1 MSRLNKA
8 WKRFIK
14 IIFAIIISI
23 GIIGGAFAI
32 YIIKTINPYPIDLDN
47 VRLELIGAAVISSD
61 DSTQAIADLRSNKKR
76 IWVDLSDVPKNLTN
90 AIVSTEDKSFYTN
103 SGVDFGR
110 TLQAAVNFV
119 FQYNKSIGGG
129 STITQQMVKNIEG
142 NINDRTYK
150 NKLKEIVTALNITH
164 QYSKDQI
171 MEIYINIVTL
181 GNDCYGV
188 QAASKLYFGKAI
200 NDLDLAQCATLAS
213 ILPSPNLL
221 YNPYQNPENV
231 HERCGFILENM
242 LNQGMITKE
251 QYTEAINETVIYIN

>member
-1 MSRLNKA
+1 MSRRNKV

-14 IIFAIIISI
+14 IIFTVIISI
-23 GIIGGAFAI
+23 AIIGGTFAI
-32 YIIKTINPYPIDLDN
+32 YIIKTINPYHIDLDN
-47 VRLELIGAAVISSD
+47 VRLELISAAVLSPEE
-61 DSTQAIADLRSNKKR
+61 STQAIADLRNNKKR

-90 AIVSTEDKSFYTN
+90 AIISTEDKSFYTN
-103 SGVDFGR
+103 SGVDFVR

-119 FQYNKSIGGG
+119 FQYDKSIGGG
-129 STITQQMVKNIEG
+129 STITQQMVKNVEG

-181 GNDCYGV
+181 GDDCYGV
-188 QAASKLYFGKAI
+188 QTASKIYFGKTI
-200 NDLDLAQCATLAS
+200 NELDLAQCSTLAS

-221 YNPYQNPENV
+221 YNPYRNPENV
-231 HERCGFILENM
+231 HERCDFILKNM

-251 QYTEAINETVIYIN
+251 QYTEAINETVIYTH